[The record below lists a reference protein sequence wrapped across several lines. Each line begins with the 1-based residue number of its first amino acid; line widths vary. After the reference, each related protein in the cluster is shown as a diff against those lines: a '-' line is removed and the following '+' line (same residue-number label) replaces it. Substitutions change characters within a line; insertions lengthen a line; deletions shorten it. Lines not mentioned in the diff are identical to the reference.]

1 MIPSMPISKTN
12 IAQPKSSNAHA
23 TLCVL
28 SSKPAELALGNL
40 AVLPTEVLFKILDEI
55 LWAGPY
61 MTHESFCAISRLMTT
76 NEALEEVVRS
86 WVMGR
91 KVRGYINDCLR
102 NQWCT
107 HPSLPVSESRIWQ
120 ILVRK
125 EPFGPMNDLITGT
138 IRDGCLDCF
147 NLIRDILPED
157 DKFPDNLLACIN
169 EQGWSF
175 WSLAVHAGAWIIL
188 SVHKEPVGLTYV
200 GELD

>member
-12 IAQPKSSNAHA
+12 IAQPKSPNAHA

-76 NEALEEVVRS
+76 NKALEEVVRS

-91 KVRGYINDCLR
+91 K
-102 NQWCT
+102 
-107 HPSLPVSESRIWQ
+107 
-120 ILVRK
+120 ILVHK
-125 EPFGPMNDLITGT
+125 EPFSDRNDLITGT

-200 GELD
+200 GDLD